1 MQEQIENNR
10 PGMTHK
16 AGLFILIALMGA
28 GAMLGGFA
36 SVFVWKMMTGQDMA
50 DMQMNLTNPAFVS
63 PVRTVQTVLSV
74 FMFLI
79 PTYVAIRIINPK
91 PLQYMGFRQK
101 TPLPAFGWAV
111 LLMIITMVIAGSLA
125 TLNELIPLTS
135 SLKTYFTE
143 MENRYMEQLEVMS
156 RMESIADLLIS
167 LVVMAAVPA
176 VVEEVFFR
184 AGFQNMMQRSI
195 GNIWVSIIITSLL
208 FSAIHFSFYGL
219 LARTAMGIMLGMMF
233 ATSKNIWV
241 PILAHFVNNAV
252 AVGQVYYLRMKG
264 ESLADG
270 MDDKFPLWIGFIAL
284 LIVFFG
290 IKFYEKSTKQD
301 QEKNTKEVY
310 AQCQV

>member
-36 SVFVWKMMTGQDMA
+36 SVFIWKLMTGQDMA
-50 DMQMNLTNPAFVS
+50 DMQMNLTNPAFVN

-74 FMFLI
+74 LMFLI
-79 PTYVAIRIINPK
+79 PTYVAISIINPK
-91 PLQYMGFRQK
+91 PLRYMGFKQK

-156 RMESIADLLIS
+156 RMESITDLLIS

-219 LARTAMGIMLGMMF
+219 LARTAMGIMLGMMY

-270 MDDKFPLWIGFIAL
+270 MDDKFPLWWGLFGIAL
-284 LIVFFG
+284 VWFAYG
-290 IKFYEKSTKQD
+290 KFEKSIAHGT
-301 QEKNTKEVY
+301 E
-310 AQCQV
+310 